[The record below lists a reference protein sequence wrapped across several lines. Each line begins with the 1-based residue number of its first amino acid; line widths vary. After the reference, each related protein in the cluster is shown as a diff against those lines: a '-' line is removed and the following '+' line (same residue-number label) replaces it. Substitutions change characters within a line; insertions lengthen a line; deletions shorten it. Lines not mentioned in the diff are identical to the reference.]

1 MRAIVQRV
9 KSSNL
14 SIDNKIYSSIKDGL
28 LVFLGV
34 SIDDTFED
42 ADYLARKILG
52 LRIFSDENDK
62 MNLSVVEKEYDI
74 MIVSQFTLYGDV
86 RQGYRPSFTQS
97 AKGDFANKLYVYF
110 VDKIKNT
117 LPDIKTGVFGADM
130 QIQLVND
137 GPVTIQLDSKKIY

>member
-52 LRIFSDENDK
+52 LRIFSDEKDK

-97 AKGDFANKLYVYF
+97 AKGDFANKLYIYF

-130 QIQLVND
+130 QIELVND

>member
-130 QIQLVND
+130 QIELVND

>member
-34 SIDDTFED
+34 SNDDTFED

-97 AKGDFANKLYVYF
+97 AKGDFANKLYIYF

-130 QIQLVND
+130 QIELVND

>member
-34 SIDDTFED
+34 SNDDTFED

-97 AKGDFANKLYVYF
+97 AKGDFANKLYLYF